1 MSRCRA
7 TSCPSPLIA
16 MRLPNPPP
24 LRRPAERGRKKMNLP
39 KLSKDQ
45 IKKLAL
51 SAMGFVVLLYVY
63 FSFFL
68 GPLQKIRDATLSQI
82 ADRQKKIDSSKSEV
96 TKASTLERQAKDA
109 MARFASLKA
118 LTPEGAPIAWFPPR
132 TKTFFASQGIDRA
145 IARLES
151 NTNFKQSELAAWTK
165 YNWLIDLPQAD
176 FAALGKSIAELENTQ
191 PLLSITKL
199 SIHVLPEQP
208 QFQQVAIAATTVIEK
223 R

>member
-1 MSRCRA
+1 
-7 TSCPSPLIA
+7 
-16 MRLPNPPP
+16 
-24 LRRPAERGRKKMNLP
+24 MNLP
-39 KLSKDQ
+39 KLSKEQ
-45 IKKLAL
+45 IKKVSL

-63 FSFFL
+63 FTFFL
-68 GPLQKIRDATLSQI
+68 GPLQKARASTLSQI
-82 ADRQKKIDSSKSEV
+82 ADRQKKIDNSKSEV
-96 TKASTLERQAKDA
+96 IKASNLERQAKDA
-109 MARFASLKA
+109 MARFAALKG
-118 LTPEGAPIAWFPPR
+118 LTPEGAAIAWFPPR
-132 TKTFFASQGIDRA
+132 MKTFFANEGIERA

-151 NTNFKQSELAAWTK
+151 NTNFKQTELAAWTK
-165 YNWLIDLPQAD
+165 YNWLIELPQAD

>member
-1 MSRCRA
+1 
-7 TSCPSPLIA
+7 
-16 MRLPNPPP
+16 
-24 LRRPAERGRKKMNLP
+24 MNLP
-39 KLSKDQ
+39 KFSKDQ
-45 IKKLAL
+45 VKKLVL
-51 SAMGFVVLLYVY
+51 SAMGFVFLLYVY

-68 GPLQKIRDATLSQI
+68 GPLQKIRDATQAQI
-82 ADRQKKIDSSKSEV
+82 NDRQKKIDTSKSEV
-96 TKASTLERQAKDA
+96 TRATTLERQAKES
-109 MARFASLKA
+109 MARFAALKA

-132 TKTFFASQGIDRA
+132 MKTFFANQGIDRA

-151 NTNFKQSELAAWTK
+151 NTNFKQNELAAWTK

-176 FAALGKSIAELENTQ
+176 FAGLGKSIAELENTQ

-199 SIHVLPEQP
+199 SVHVLPDQP

>member
-7 TSCPSPLIA
+7 TSCPSPSIQTDL
-16 MRLPNPPP
+16 LNPPP
-24 LRRPAERGRKKMNLP
+24 LRRPAERSRKKMNLP

-132 TKTFFASQGIDRA
+132 TKTFFTNQGIDRA

-176 FAALGKSIAELENTQ
+176 FTALGKSIAELENTQ
-191 PLLSITKL
+191 PLLSITRL
-199 SIHVLPEQP
+199 TIRVLPDQP
-208 QFQQVAIAATTVIEK
+208 QFQQVG
-223 R
+223 